1 MGRGISNRDDMSI
14 VDIDKQW
21 LLALNGSDS
30 LFLDSVVKTLTTA
43 TTWIPLYVALLYIVI
58 KNSDNVRKVILII
71 VCALLCVF
79 LAGSIDDMLVKP
91 LVARWRPARDPQI
104 GIFIDIVNGYRGGR
118 FGFFSAHASNTF
130 SLAIFFSLLFRS
142 RLVTITMIIWSLIN
156 CWTRLYLG
164 VHYPG
169 DILVGLLW
177 GGLIGT
183 AVWYLHS
190 RLLPQPMA
198 PANYVSS
205 QFTKT
210 GFQQEHAN
218 VLVVV
223 VTLTVIYALIK
234 ACLSI
239 YY

>member
-1 MGRGISNRDDMSI
+1 MSI

-43 TTWIPLYVALLYIVI
+43 TTWIPLYVALLYVVI

-130 SLAIFFSLLFRS
+130 SLAIFFSLL
-142 RLVTITMIIWSLIN
+142 
-156 CWTRLYLG
+156 
-164 VHYPG
+164 
-169 DILVGLLW
+169 
-177 GGLIGT
+177 
-183 AVWYLHS
+183 
-190 RLLPQPMA
+190 
-198 PANYVSS
+198 
-205 QFTKT
+205 
-210 GFQQEHAN
+210 
-218 VLVVV
+218 
-223 VTLTVIYALIK
+223 
-234 ACLSI
+234 
-239 YY
+239 

>member
-1 MGRGISNRDDMSI
+1 MSI

-43 TTWIPLYVALLYIVI
+43 TTWIPLYVALLYVVI

-164 VHYPG
+164 VHYFG
-169 DILVGLLW
+169 DVTVGLLV
-177 GGLIGT
+177 GILIGWGFYCLYRWVMKRIGTPRYVTDLSTPTGYKKTDMHLFLAVVFFNYT
-183 AVWYLHS
+183 AV
-190 RLLPQPMA
+190 LL
-198 PANYVSS
+198 VSMCR
-205 QFTKT
+205 
-210 GFQQEHAN
+210 GIN
-218 VLVVV
+218 
-223 VTLTVIYALIK
+223 
-234 ACLSI
+234 
-239 YY
+239 